1 MKPNILTH
9 RYAKAFL
16 DLAMQ
21 KDVVDKCHDDLRLVK
36 NTFENNEE
44 LRTLIHQPFLSKERK
59 KNILTRIFK
68 DRTESITI
76 DLLCLLIENNRDEIL
91 SSIYDVFHE
100 LYLDYKKIAVVAVT
114 SAVDLDDDTINRIVN
129 ILKHKIVGKDTIEVE
144 RNIDKSIIGGFI
156 VRYGDYEYD
165 ASVRNTLKRL
175 HSEFEK
181 NLFVKEY

>member
-16 DLAMQ
+16 ELAMQ

-36 NTFENNEE
+36 NTFDNNEE

-59 KNILTRIFK
+59 KNILTKLFK
-68 DRTESITI
+68 ERTESITV
-76 DLLCLLIENNRDEIL
+76 DFLCLLIEKDRDELL
-91 SSIYDVFHE
+91 SNIYDVFHE
-100 LYLDYKKIAVVAVT
+100 LYLDYKKIAVVTVT
-114 SAVDLDDDTINRIVN
+114 SAVDLDDNTINRIVN
-129 ILKHKIVGKDTIEVE
+129 IIKHKIVGKVTIEVE
-144 RNIDKSIIGGFI
+144 KNIDKTIIGGFI
-156 VRYGDYEYD
+156 VRYNDYEYD

-175 HSEFEK
+175 QSEFEK